1 MVDRTLS
8 FRDTDTRAKTP
19 TLANMLKSLTS
30 KKTDKIMVD
39 SEALFRRLL
48 AVSKQR
54 DISLEEVLTHELAP
68 VPHYMFNDDGMMRKT
83 TKADM

>member
-1 MVDRTLS
+1 
-8 FRDTDTRAKTP
+8 
-19 TLANMLKSLTS
+19 
-30 KKTDKIMVD
+30 MVD

-68 VPHYMFNDDGMMRKT
+68 VRHSLFNDDGTMRKT
-83 TKADM
+83 TKADDAKELEFNCDDNTGVGRDR